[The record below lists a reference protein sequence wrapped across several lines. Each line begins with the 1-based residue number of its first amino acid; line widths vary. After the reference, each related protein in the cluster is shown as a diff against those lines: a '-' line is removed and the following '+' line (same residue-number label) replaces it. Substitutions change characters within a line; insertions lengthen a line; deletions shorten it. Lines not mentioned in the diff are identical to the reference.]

1 MPRKHYASDLTDSQW
16 ALLEPLIPAAKHG
29 GRPRT
34 ANPREVLCAIFY
46 VLKTGCQ
53 WSYLPEGFPPRSTV
67 HEYFKR
73 WQDDGTL
80 GAINKTLRC
89 DAGYRGEEVSTKA
102 YVEGQWAVRIVTRR
116 DDQVGF
122 EVQPIRWIVERT
134 FAWLMKCRRLTADVE
149 KTVSSATGMIY
160 LAMISLMLRRLEPA
174 S

>member
-34 ANPREVLCAIFY
+34 ANPREVLSAIFY

-80 GAINKTLRC
+80 GAINKTLRGKVRQMAARHPDPSRAII
-89 DAGYRGEEVSTKA
+89 DAQSVKTTDVGGEKKRVRRGQKGKGKEA
-102 YVEGQWAVRIVTRR
+102 PHHG
-116 DDQVGF
+116 
-122 EVQPIRWIVERT
+122 
-134 FAWLMKCRRLTADVE
+134 
-149 KTVSSATGMIY
+149 
-160 LAMISLMLRRLEPA
+160 
-174 S
+174 